1 MKISKLNNFCQDD
14 RLAKRVPLRP
24 LSSDVSSKESF
35 DIISTWLQ
43 QCLSKHKN
51 CQNRDEINQKLPT
64 RVIDVQHEG
73 QDPFL
78 VETNQRNGNWV
89 ALSYCWG
96 SSPTAVT
103 TRQNLQQHCNKIPMS
118 SLPQTMKDA
127 IVVARRLG
135 YRYLW
140 IDSLCIIQDSPED
153 WAVESLK
160 MADVYGGASLTIAAG
175 AGIDTASGIFDS
187 TNVFRQQQ
195 CGKFNFSIEG
205 YDPHHPEERGRPH
218 VMNSIDLDPY
228 TFSGCLSKRAWT
240 LQENLMSRRLITF
253 GKEQLYW
260 RCVTQDF
267 IEACPTRE
275 FTQRNHNHTDFIR
288 RNMNEKKTELSWW
301 YDIVNDYIHRHIT
314 MQKDVLIGISAIAK
328 VMAEEMRQSPTAYKA
343 GLWEHDFHKGLLWR
357 RPYHSRLPLIR
368 HTEYIAPSWSW
379 ASVSASHMSSPR
391 IYDDDDISLSEYDE
405 EHDDYTPPSDAKI
418 IAINIKNENDDHFG
432 IVQGGYVKL
441 SGRTLEICRHEIP
454 SVFLD
459 CPENA
464 KDEISKFYDQV
475 HGYSIFEANL
485 IANGCKDSHPKALLI
500 SISTFPK
507 GTMNVLILQS
517 TESLDVYQRVG
528 CLSFV
533 AFDGN
538 LQHPD
543 WTTREITII

>member
-1 MKISKLNNFCQDD
+1 MFVPVSGQIIVWQPFHEAFQLSIYTTEDD
-14 RLAKRVPLRP
+14 RLAKRVPFRP

-35 DIISTWLQ
+35 DIICTWLQ
-43 QCLSKHKN
+43 QCLSKHEK

-103 TRQNLQQHCNKIPMS
+103 TRQNLQQHCNKIPIS

-205 YDPHHPEERGRPH
+205 YDPHHPEARGRLY
-218 VMNSIDLDPY
+218 VMNSMDLNPY
-228 TFSGCLSKRAWT
+228 TLAGCLSKRAWT

-260 RCVTQDF
+260 RCITQGF
-267 IEACPTRE
+267 IEASPTRE
-275 FTQRNHNHTDFIR
+275 ITLRNHRRGTSRGNHTDFIR
-288 RNMNEKKTELSWW
+288 RNMNENKTTLRSW

-314 MQKDVLIGISAIAK
+314 MPKDVLIGISAIAK

-357 RPYHSRLPLIR
+357 RSHHSRLPLIR
-368 HTEYIAPSWSW
+368 HTKYIAPSWSW
-379 ASVSASHMSSPR
+379 ASVSASHMSLPHIYRDEKRVDNSPCSFDDEK
-391 IYDDDDISLSEYDE
+391 YDDNP
-405 EHDDYTPPSDAKI
+405 PPSDAEI
-418 IAINIKNENDDHFG
+418 TEINIKNENEDHFG
-432 IVQGGYVKL
+432 MVQGGYVKL
-441 SGRTLEICRHEIP
+441 SATTLEICRHEIP
-454 SVFLD
+454 SIFLD

-464 KDEISKFYDQV
+464 KDEIRF
-475 HGYSIFEANL
+475 
-485 IANGCKDSHPKALLI
+485 P
-500 SISTFPK
+500 PK
-507 GTMNVLILQS
+507 GS
-517 TESLDVYQRVG
+517 AD
-528 CLSFV
+528 
-533 AFDGN
+533 
-538 LQHPD
+538 QHFNFS
-543 WTTREITII
+543 